1 MKPSSNLFSLD
12 DRASQPLALRMR
24 PSNLDEMVGQQH
36 LVAEGKPLRRMI
48 EQDRF
53 VSIILFGP
61 PGCGKT
67 TLAEVI
73 AASTASEFERLNAAD
88 SGLSDLRK
96 ILQAA
101 EERWRYYKQKTILF
115 LDEIHRYSK
124 SQQDALLSEL
134 ERGIVKLIG
143 ATTQNPSFAINSP
156 LISRSHVFRLEPL
169 ENEDMKIL
177 VNRAIHDEKRGLGP
191 IKIDSE
197 AVRLLIRYAEGD
209 ARKLLN
215 ALEMASIMRTESNDQ
230 DSEKTI
236 SLQDVEGAIQ
246 RKSLRYDHDEDEHYD
261 TISAFIKSVRGSDP
275 DSALYWLAKMIE
287 GGEDP
292 RFIARRLMI
301 LAAEDIGLA
310 DPHAL
315 TLAEAAAGV
324 VERIGMPEGRIPLA
338 EATLYLACAPKSNS
352 ALVAIDA
359 ALDAVRNESTVAI
372 PLALRDTHYSGAKK
386 QGHGGGYLYSHDYP
400 EAITAQNFGIEAGR
414 FYQPKSYGAEVKIKE
429 RLARWQAMR
438 GQI

>member
-1 MKPSSNLFSLD
+1 MRPRSLD
-12 DRASQPLALRMR
+12 
-24 PSNLDEMVGQQH
+24 EIVGQRH
-36 LVAEGKPLRRMI
+36 LLAQGKPLRRMI

-53 VSIILFGP
+53 LSIILFGP

-73 AASTASEFERLNAAD
+73 AASTASTFERLNAAD

-96 ILQAA
+96 ILQSAA
-101 EERWRYYKQKTILF
+101 ERWRYYKQKTILF

-124 SQQDALLSEL
+124 SQQDALLSEI
-134 ERGIVKLIG
+134 ECGVVKLIG

-177 VNRAIHDEKRGLGP
+177 INRAIHDEKRGLGRVTIEP
-191 IKIDSE
+191 E
-197 AVRLLIRYAEGD
+197 AIQLLIRYAEGD
-209 ARKLLN
+209 ARRLLN
-215 ALEMASIMRTESNDQ
+215 ALEMAYVMKSKGAGHDPPQS
-230 DSEKTI
+230 I
-236 SLQDVEGAIQ
+236 SLQDVEAAVQ
-246 RKSLRYDHDEDEHYD
+246 RKALRYDHDEDEHYD

-324 VERIGMPEGRIPLA
+324 VERVGMPEGRIPLA
-338 EATLYLACAPKSNS
+338 EVTLYLATALKSNS
-352 ALVAIDA
+352 AILAIDA
-359 ALDAVRNESTVAI
+359 ALKAVRDESTVPV
-372 PLALRDTHYSGAKK
+372 PLPLRDAHYSGAKK
-386 QGHGGGYLYSHDYP
+386 LGHGEGYLYSHDYP

-414 FYQPKSYGAEVKIKE
+414 FYQPKSYGAEAKIKE

>member
-1 MKPSSNLFSLD
+1 MRPRSLD
-12 DRASQPLALRMR
+12 
-24 PSNLDEMVGQQH
+24 EIVGQRH
-36 LVAEGKPLRRMI
+36 LLAQGKPLRRMI
-48 EQDRF
+48 EQDSF
-53 VSIILFGP
+53 LSIILFGP

-73 AASTASEFERLNAAD
+73 AASTASTFERLNAAD

-96 ILQAA
+96 ILQSAA
-101 EERWRYYKQKTILF
+101 ERWRYYKQKTILF

-124 SQQDALLSEL
+124 SQQDALLSEI
-134 ERGIVKLIG
+134 ECGVVKLIG

-177 VNRAIHDEKRGLGP
+177 INRAIHDEKRGIGRVT
-191 IKIDSE
+191 IETE
-197 AVRLLIRYAEGD
+197 AIQLLIRYAEGD
-209 ARKLLN
+209 ARRLLN
-215 ALEMASIMRTESNDQ
+215 ALEMAYVMKSKGADHDPPQS
-230 DSEKTI
+230 I
-236 SLQDVEGAIQ
+236 SLQDVEAAVQ
-246 RKSLRYDHDEDEHYD
+246 RKALRYDHDEDEHYD

-324 VERIGMPEGRIPLA
+324 VERVGMPEGRIPLA
-338 EATLYLACAPKSNS
+338 EVTLYLATAPKSNS
-352 ALVAIDA
+352 AILAIDA
-359 ALDAVRNESTVAI
+359 ALKAVRDESTVPV
-372 PLALRDTHYSGAKK
+372 PLPLRDAHYSGAKK
-386 QGHGGGYLYSHDYP
+386 LGHGEGYLYSHDYP

-414 FYQPKSYGAEVKIKE
+414 FYQPKSYGAEAKIKE